1 MNMTVD
7 DLRKVARFAQID
19 VPEDQ
24 LAPLLEQLAPALAY
38 MAGLPDLD
46 PVTVTREV
54 PCNVFHD
61 DVPGGHLSQQA
72 LLQNAPQQEA
82 GCILVPRVL
91 E

>member
-1 MNMTVD
+1 MSNRID
-7 DLRKVARFAQID
+7 RAFADLSTKGRKG
-19 VPEDQ
+19 
-24 LAPLLEQLAPALAY
+24 LLPFVT
-38 MAGLPDLD
+38 AGLPDLD

-54 PCNVFHD
+54 PCNVFHE